1 MKLQNGVI
9 CKGWN
14 ILRSFYHHDYATTK
28 PSYLGSKLPITYDKY
43 FSLCITI
50 NLTSVLDVDVQ
61 KWVCKCVAGV
71 GSTLA
76 TYSTADT
83 YTWVYLAIP
92 GYTWTLTTVHLMS
105 GGHPLVGFYPISPLD
120 GVKIPN
126 FPWVDKWAY
135 DEHCTRGEEHQV
147 LFWTTFCTIQEVS
160 DGGQASQCVLFLNT
174 SLFLCKV

>member
-50 NLTSVLDVDVQ
+50 NLTSVQDVDV
-61 KWVCKCVAGV
+61 KKLVCKCVAGV
-71 GSTLA
+71 RSTLA

-83 YTWVYLAIP
+83 YTWVYLTIP

-126 FPWVDKWAY
+126 FH
-135 DEHCTRGEEHQV
+135 ESTNGSMMNIV
-147 LFWTTFCTIQEVS
+147 LEVKNIRYYFGLPFAPS
-160 DGGQASQCVLFLNT
+160 PRCVRWRPSQPVCALP
-174 SLFLCKV
+174 